1 MNNATPG
8 NTLGRPIATAG
19 GVINASL
26 IDPAQNKDFA
36 DRVNQVDLRVTKGF
50 RLGGRYR
57 LDALVDFYNA
67 FNVSPV
73 QTYTTT
79 YSTANPASWWSPT
92 GILQSGYVKFG
103 GRFTF

>member
-1 MNNATPG
+1 MNNATTG

-36 DRVNQVDLRVTKGF
+36 DRVNQVDLRLTKGF
-50 RLGGRYR
+50 RVGRNR
-57 LDALVDFYNA
+57 LDALVDYYNA

-79 YSTANPASWWSPT
+79 YSVANPASWSAPT